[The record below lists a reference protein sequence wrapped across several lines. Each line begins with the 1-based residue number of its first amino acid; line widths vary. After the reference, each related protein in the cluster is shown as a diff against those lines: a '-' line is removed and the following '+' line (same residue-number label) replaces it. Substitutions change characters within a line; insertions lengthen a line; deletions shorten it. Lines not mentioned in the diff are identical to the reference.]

1 MQSELEGILGYL
13 IYFFLSGVALILV
26 KSTMESLVESIK
38 IFWGKDLNT
47 DDVVILDGRPA
58 RVIRVG
64 LWKTTFFAYDVGTA
78 EGKPFVK
85 GGTKI
90 QIQNDKLKEHVI
102 ERPLQMLD
110 LSKWEN
116 KEEILAY
123 EKRQKKD
130 KK

>member
-1 MQSELEGILGYL
+1 MNEEELQKTAEGLLGNWIWLLVTGVAFLLFKSTLEGITEGLKV
-13 IYFFLSGVALILV
+13 FL
-26 KSTMESLVESIK
+26 
-38 IFWGKDLNT
+38 GKDIKT

-64 LWKTTFFAYDVGTA
+64 IWKTTFFAYDIGTA

-85 GGTKI
+85 GGTKL
-90 QIQNDKLKEHVI
+90 QIQNDKLKDHII

-110 LSKWEN
+110 LSKWE
-116 KEEILAY
+116 
-123 EKRQKKD
+123 EKSD